1 MVAFGGSF
9 PSASRGNLVLFFLKA
24 TTTVVFAASVV
35 VVFSSSAHAGRRLEE
50 SRIHRDDAFIGYSE
64 RSSSSKSSSV
74 PTCVDESLMC
84 PQWAANGA
92 CDSTTTRTFMTQNCC
107 CGAFFFRTPTP
118 TTRDFT
124 TGTLKDDVLDDLGFR
139 VSDDSSF
146 VFLLFFYSP
155 SFVGLRSIRATQR
168 VARNVHE
175 QQHSRKETTMGRWLG
190 RREKKK
196 RLCRLEKI

>member
-35 VVFSSSAHAGRRLEE
+35 VVFSSSARGAFGRRRLEE

-107 CGAFFFRTPTP
+107 CGAYPFFLRTPTPTP

-124 TGTLKDDVLDDLGFR
+124 PGTLTDDVL
-139 VSDDSSF
+139 
-146 VFLLFFYSP
+146 
-155 SFVGLRSIRATQR
+155 
-168 VARNVHE
+168 
-175 QQHSRKETTMGRWLG
+175 TT
-190 RREKKK
+190 
-196 RLCRLEKI
+196 